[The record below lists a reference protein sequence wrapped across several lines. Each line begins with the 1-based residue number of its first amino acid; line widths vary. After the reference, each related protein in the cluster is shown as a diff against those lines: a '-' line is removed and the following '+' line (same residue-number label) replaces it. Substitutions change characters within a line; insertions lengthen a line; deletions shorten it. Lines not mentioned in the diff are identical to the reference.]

1 MTDPKQSYK
10 ERVIEEFDQKFFIA
24 GKNCYGEEKGLLF
37 PAKCEV
43 RDFIS
48 QALDNQMKEVIDS
61 LIDWADEKTDLQ
73 NEIIRDNFGSKDW
86 NDGNINALHDIIT
99 HLKNLKSK
107 ELLTKAEN

>member
-1 MTDPKQSYK
+1 MANIKQSYG
-10 ERVIEEFDQKFFIA
+10 EARGELVRDLCSVGGWRVKS
-24 GKNCYGEEKGLLF
+24 
-37 PAKCEV
+37 EV
-43 RDFIS
+43 RRRIDEVVKI
-48 QALDNQMKEVIDS
+48 ALEEQMKEVIDS

-107 ELLTKAEN
+107 ELLTPAKD